1 MKRKLTIEREG
12 LVKQLNWL
20 ERKYKRNSKWDRQVL
35 QAFTISGSYSFEEL
49 AAKDQVIA
57 GQLIDNFQ

>member
-1 MKRKLTIEREG
+1 MKRKLTLERES
-12 LVKQLNWL
+12 LLKKLNWL
-20 ERKYKRNSKWDRQVL
+20 ERKYKRNIKWDRQVL

>member
-57 GQLIDNFQ
+57 GQLIHNFQ